1 MDIGRIGPA
10 LRRGAAWTKKHQHMK
25 RWTACSLI
33 WACGWT
39 AAYAAPAQQS
49 PAPAPVLVHA
59 DEVLPT
65 RMVLCQREVGAAA
78 RDRKG
83 KIRACLARR
92 LEGERIVER
101 NCKRQASAVS
111 GAAARTLAQRDCE
124 RTALAV
130 PAAELPKRP
139 PPKPKAPADSASP
152 NKAAAPTPIQPAAGE
167 N

>member
-1 MDIGRIGPA
+1 
-10 LRRGAAWTKKHQHMK
+10 MK
-25 RWTACSLI
+25 RWSAWGLL
-33 WACGWT
+33 WATG
-39 AAYAAPAQQS
+39 AGAQGTS
-49 PAPAPVLVHA
+49 PTLVYP
-59 DEVLPT
+59 DELLPT

-130 PAAELPKRP
+130 PAGELPKRA

-152 NKAAAPTPIQPAAGE
+152 NKAAAPTPTQPAAGE